1 MIIMCIIGVL
11 GDNADT
17 FGLIYLYFDAFT
29 FVLAYFQHLESVY
42 ETKYILPLFLRK
54 SKPIPT
60 DGQWQCSKSNDVHS

>member
-1 MIIMCIIGVL
+1 MYIGVL
-11 GDNADT
+11 DDNAYT
-17 FGLIYLYFDAFT
+17 FGLIYLYFDVFT

-60 DGQWQCSKSNDVHS
+60 DGHTMAILKSNDVHS